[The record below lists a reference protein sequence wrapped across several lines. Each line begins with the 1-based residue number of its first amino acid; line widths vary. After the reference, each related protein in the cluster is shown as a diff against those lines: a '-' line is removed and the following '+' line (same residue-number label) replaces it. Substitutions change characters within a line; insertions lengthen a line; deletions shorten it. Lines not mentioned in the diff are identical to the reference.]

1 MVNLFVYL
9 FDNGLPSD
17 PAHVLHNTG
26 TSHLLHTTSRA
37 SKIKNVSLLR
47 ISVKGLTPLSLEKKS
62 KHAEVTES
70 CSFLPPPF
78 RNWRKS
84 RSFLH
89 WHLSFG
95 WRCMSPYREGAGS
108 VSGFSRLWTRS
119 CWSGW
124 RSGPSSPS
132 HAHLQSTVQLSA
144 VQYISVQYSTLQ

>member
-1 MVNLFVYL
+1 MINEGVKRIAVMKMVNLFVYL

-70 CSFLPPPF
+70 CSFLPPP
-78 RNWRKS
+78 
-84 RSFLH
+84 
-89 WHLSFG
+89 LSGIYVNLGLSYIDIF
-95 WRCMSPYREGAGS
+95 PLAEGA
-108 VSGFSRLWTRS
+108 
-119 CWSGW
+119 
-124 RSGPSSPS
+124 
-132 HAHLQSTVQLSA
+132 
-144 VQYISVQYSTLQ
+144 